1 MFSYQGPPNKRA
13 KQTSEGP
20 LNNLDMLALVSSQ
33 ATPITSNILIDLLL
47 LVANDNEGWELVYN
61 VYISKITLK
70 VCICVKFKYQNDLNL
85 LICRFY

>member
-1 MFSYQGPPNKRA
+1 MFSYQGPPSKRA
-13 KQTSEGP
+13 KQTPEGP

-47 LVANDNEGWELVYN
+47 LVANDNEGWELVCN

-85 LICRFY
+85 LI